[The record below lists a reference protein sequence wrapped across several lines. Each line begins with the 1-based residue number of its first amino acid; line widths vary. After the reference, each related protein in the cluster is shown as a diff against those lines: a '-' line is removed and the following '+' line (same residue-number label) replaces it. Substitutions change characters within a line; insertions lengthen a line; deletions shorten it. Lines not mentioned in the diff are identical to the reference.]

1 MADRYWVGGTGS
13 WTDATKWSTVSGGAG
28 GSLVSDGDNVYID
41 GNSDAGGPFEIRL
54 SKGSAQTAIF
64 NVSSSLSFT
73 LSLNLRQSLTVTTSF
88 KVESPLVDI
97 RGTIVNV
104 SSIIL
109 RFDGIPDNGTITYAC
124 AVPIQNIGLTL
135 INVKLKNNVDIRH
148 VAGFTNTRI
157 YEIRK
162 NFWSNSFNY
171 SLGPTVQSTFTFN
184 NNLLSL
190 TESVVVDISNC
201 IFNFGTLITNNWFFG
216 DKTKLISTNS
226 EISLSGSDCGLNFY
240 FGDKRVDPYWTLPR
254 ISFRHS
260 GLIQNYSGAG
270 ISFVPIAASGLTTLT
285 TINIPKLSIQKG
297 GIALTTPGDYIFA
310 LNSSGLPRNFT
321 RIVINELAISATA
334 LNRIVLAPSQ
344 NVLGVT
350 NPFKVFLNSASLKQ
364 VIFAGI
370 EIEGFRELSVSF
382 SNSFIGVC
390 NWGVPCRNIKVP
402 QPKTV
407 YWNNPA
413 GGNYFSNSFTSIS
426 GGTVALSSFPF
437 PQDTW
442 LLTDQGLN
450 SSATIS
456 FPRSLAT
463 FLPEFNSSLRTLPMY
478 FYHVGEPTGVGLRSI
493 YCDKSY
499 LSNNNVGYVITAS
512 STNTTLVDLFLTGT
526 GTFSLANPT
535 SWFVSFCPNANYKIT
550 SPLNFEISRFGIY
563 NSTIDFN
570 SNTLNVKT
578 GILYFKD
585 GLALNIPSTVIFQ
598 DSFEIDTPYPNT
610 DFICRPNNNL
620 TPAKSLVIYQQQSS
634 PQTSSLQSAVKIN
647 SLILDGTSTGRSFS
661 YSLRLRG
668 SLILNNL
675 IYSKI
680 GNVSVGFDQ
689 SFDYTIK
696 NFKLQGIANGAVTA
710 SIALVNTSIISETVT
725 ITYSGLDFAE
735 SLSFVH
741 FGTRVKIAP
750 TGRVFAGTRSTT
762 DVANNGVIYTDRPR
776 ITDVNAGGDVTSN
789 SVIKINTNVTAG
801 FAPVFSAKYKDV
813 TITDLSL
820 NNSTT
825 YIATFPNYFAN
836 NIKVGAKH
844 ELKIIRGN

>member
-28 GSLVSDGDNVYID
+28 GSPVSDGDNVYID

-97 RGTIVNV
+97 KGTLANV
-104 SSIIL
+104 ASIIL
-109 RFDGIPDNGTITYAC
+109 RFDGIPDNRTVTYAC

-135 INVKLKNNVDIRH
+135 VNVKLKNNVDIRH
-148 VAGFTNTRI
+148 VDGFPVTRS

-162 NFWSNSFNY
+162 SFWSNSFNY
-171 SLGPTVQSTFTFN
+171 SLGQTIQSQFSLNITGS
-184 NNLLSL
+184 SL
-190 TESVVVDISNC
+190 TSSHTINIANSV
-201 IFNFGTLITNNWFFG
+201 FNFGTLQTNFWGTFSN
-216 DKTKLISTNS
+216 TKLITTNS
-226 EISLSGSDCGLNFY
+226 DIILSGSDCPITFAIS
-240 FGDKRVDPYWTLPR
+240 DKPESPYWELPR
-254 ISFRHS
+254 LTFISTSVNPNFGGNLLNINQGSNR
-260 GLIQNYSGAG
+260 
-270 ISFVPIAASGLTTLT
+270 LTTLNT
-285 TINIPKLSIQKG
+285 VRIPKLTIRRSNN
-297 GIALTTPGDYIFA
+297 ALTTLGDQIFPFRS
-310 LNSSGLPRNFT
+310 LLPRTLSN
-321 RIVINELAISATA
+321 IVVGELAISATA
-334 LNRIVLAPSQ
+334 LNRIVLTGGSNEPRNAAGQLP
-344 NVLGVT
+344 
-350 NPFKVFLNSASLKQ
+350 VFLESASLKQ

-370 EIEGFRELSVSF
+370 EVKGFRELSVSF

-390 NWGVPCRNIKVP
+390 GWGGPCRNIKVP

-407 YWNNPA
+407 YWNNPTD
-413 GGNYFSNSFTSIS
+413 GNYFSNSFTSIS

-442 LLTDQGLN
+442 LLVNEGLN

-456 FPRSLAT
+456 FVRNLAT
-463 FLPEFNSSLRTLPMY
+463 FLPEFNSGLRTLPMY
-478 FYHVGEPTGVGLRSI
+478 FVYNGATSGALRSLH
-493 YCDKSY
+493 CNKSY
-499 LSNNNVGYVITAS
+499 LSNSAVNYVVTAS
-512 STNTTLVDLFLTGT
+512 ATITNFVSLYLTGT
-526 GTFSLANPT
+526 GTFSLANPHNLFLYFSRT
-535 SWFVSFCPNANYKIT
+535 SNYTFKSSIDAEINNFIINNA
-550 SPLNFEISRFGIY
+550 
-563 NSTIDFN
+563 TINFN
-570 SNTLNVKT
+570 SNTLNTK
-578 GILYFKD
+578 IAELYFNN
-585 GLALNIPSTVIFQ
+585 GGTAINLPPTIIFQ
-598 DSFEIDTPYPNT
+598 DELILDTSYPNT
-610 DFICRPNNNL
+610 DLICRPKNNQ
-620 TPAKSLVIYQQQSS
+620 VIQKKLYGYATGITQIF
-634 PQTSSLQSAVKIN
+634 SSLQSALKVN
-647 SLILDGTSTGRSFS
+647 SLILDGIAGGRSLS
-661 YSLRLRG
+661 YSLWIRG
-668 SLILNNL
+668 SFIFNNL

-680 GNVSVGFDQ
+680 GNVSIGFDQ

-696 NFKLQGIANGAVTA
+696 HFKLQGIANGATTA

-725 ITYSGLDFAE
+725 ITYSGLDFAD

-741 FGTRVKIAP
+741 FGSKVKIAP
-750 TGRVFAGTRSTT
+750 AGRVFAGTRSTT

-825 YIATFPNYFAN
+825 YVATFPNYFAN